1 MCFAFCFSISGET
14 HIWSFW
20 AHLLNLLIPDWSSI
34 TKCSNRLPPPTG
46 KGLNALDAFV
56 SQKHAVPLDYL
67 DIYHRRLGW
76 MILTYIPMS
85 QQLRTSWKV
94 GNSIWR
100 YLLIWEYLEAH
111 LSKMLCG
118 DRIHFTS
125 FEINNWWRLL
135 ATCFC
140 LSPSLVILRFQYVRI
155 VQISCLDSRQSEQV
169 EHFYGSSG
177 TPTLTSHRACLIS
190 KFVIECPRVILIQ
203 GEPPSYVCCFL
214 NPLTIYI

>member
-1 MCFAFCFSISGET
+1 
-14 HIWSFW
+14 
-20 AHLLNLLIPDWSSI
+20 
-34 TKCSNRLPPPTG
+34 
-46 KGLNALDAFV
+46 
-56 SQKHAVPLDYL
+56 
-67 DIYHRRLGW
+67 
-76 MILTYIPMS
+76 
-85 QQLRTSWKV
+85 
-94 GNSIWR
+94 
-100 YLLIWEYLEAH
+100 
-111 LSKMLCG
+111 MLCG

-155 VQISCLDSRQSEQV
+155 VQISCPDSRQSEQV

-214 NPLTIYI
+214 NPLTIYIYNYIILYNIKILYIYISNIILYSDTPHKPKR